1 MVHRV
6 NRHLFKENSTGL
18 HLQRIKEM
26 TVSSDHSTP
35 GMKKKRQTLK
45 RLMFFRC
52 YTYNILL
59 LYYVFH
65 NTHKFELF
73 FKGDL

>member
-26 TVSSDHSTP
+26 TANSDHSTP
-35 GMKKKRQTLK
+35 GMKKKD
-45 RLMFFRC
+45 
-52 YTYNILL
+52 Y
-59 LYYVFH
+59 
-65 NTHKFELF
+65 
-73 FKGDL
+73 

>member
-26 TVSSDHSTP
+26 TANSDHSTP
-35 GMKKKRQTLK
+35 GMKKKTIK
-45 RLMFFRC
+45 
-52 YTYNILL
+52 NIKMSNVLLL
-59 LYYVFH
+59 LYLKFFH
-65 NTHKFELF
+65 NKHKYELF